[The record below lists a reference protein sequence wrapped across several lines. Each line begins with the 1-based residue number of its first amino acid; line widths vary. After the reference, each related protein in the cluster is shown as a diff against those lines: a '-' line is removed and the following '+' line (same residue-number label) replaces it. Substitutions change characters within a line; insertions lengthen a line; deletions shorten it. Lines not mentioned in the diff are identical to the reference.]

1 MNSKLDMLLQ
11 TVAKLSSDHMPA
23 VPELPDDISL
33 PLESVQ
39 DLEKVEEAVKS
50 NSAAKDAL
58 VSASVILQKIPGYG
72 PGSS

>member
-1 MNSKLDMLLQ
+1 
-11 TVAKLSSDHMPA
+11 MPA

-33 PLESVQ
+33 PLQSVQ

-58 VSASVILQKIPGYG
+58 VSASVTLLYINAYHNLNF
-72 PGSS
+72 